1 MTKALFFDIDGTL
14 VSFETHRIPSSTI
27 EALEAAHAKGLKI
40 FIATGRPKAIIN
52 NLSELQDRNLIDGYI
67 TMNGAYCF
75 VGEEVIYKSAIPQ
88 EEVKAMAAFCEKK
101 GVPCIFVEEH
111 NISVCQPNEMV
122 KKIFY
127 DFLHVNVNPTDS
139 FEEESKKEVIQMTP
153 FITEEEEKEVNLED
167 TLTETKTFEQMREEG
182 SAELDKALKSA
193 KESVGKQDQYNTR
206 MDILS
211 KIREPEKNTIKI
223 DSVESYATQEFA
235 KGMFVN
241 NKVEEEPKEKM
252 TFMEKLA
259 AMSPEEDVKKAEEF
273 LQQESEEM
281 EEKQAEEITE
291 TKEIVETVEENPVED
306 IEENDTFI
314 EDEEEII
321 ENKGESKVVKVMNVI
336 IVILVIIFIALL
348 GVILYQSFF

>member
-52 NLSELQDRNLIDGYI
+52 NLSELQDRNLIGGYI

-127 DFLHVNVNPTDS
+127 DFLHVNVIPTVS
-139 FEEESKKEVIQMTP
+139 FEEASNKEVILLDEPVLGFDAIMRVEFYDMLAESFQKHPRIIIVSTH
-153 FITEEEEKEVNLED
+153 IIEEIARTIQKLIIIDKGSVRFFD
-167 TLTETKTFEQMREEG
+167 TLQSIEANAFRISGLQKDVEAATQNLNVIGQDT
-182 SAELDKALKSA
+182 
-193 KESVGKQDQYNTR
+193 VGGLVTSYIFDTPPKQTA
-206 MDILS
+206 
-211 KIREPEKNTIKI
+211 
-223 DSVESYATQEFA
+223 SVEIHPLSLQDFFIQMVGH
-235 KGMFVN
+235 KGG
-241 NKVEEEPKEKM
+241 
-252 TFMEKLA
+252 
-259 AMSPEEDVKKAEEF
+259 VKR
-273 LQQESEEM
+273 
-281 EEKQAEEITE
+281 
-291 TKEIVETVEENPVED
+291 
-306 IEENDTFI
+306 
-314 EDEEEII
+314 
-321 ENKGESKVVKVMNVI
+321 
-336 IVILVIIFIALL
+336 
-348 GVILYQSFF
+348 